1 MIGRIW
7 RRPGPRSSRPRIF
20 LVGYYGM
27 HNVGDEAIREAIENA
42 AATLGVQIAH
52 YAVRGP
58 RESSSRAVPTGGFGL
73 LRYLTAILTADRVV
87 IGGGGILKDEG
98 LRLPLELL
106 GTALVARLLLKPVA
120 LVGVGVGPIYTRP
133 GRWLIAT
140 IARLAQVRTVRDAA
154 SLRVLE
160 DLGVGH
166 VLLGADPTYAS
177 KVMALHHPPSTQPLR
192 TPRVVV
198 SIRPWFGKEAERE
211 RRQEGL
217 RDAVADGVASLAAAG
232 WETRLI
238 SLYWP
243 RDHAEARA
251 IAADPRVASADV
263 RDTEL
268 DWAELLAEIEAADL
282 VIAMRYH
289 AVIAASLVRRP
300 TIALA
305 YEPKVASLAAELGIP
320 MVAVDQPRT
329 AEQLRAIIRAFLDG
343 RSGCLPDEEAIDALR
358 TRSRFALD
366 QALTRSAEATQRG
379 D

>member
-1 MIGRIW
+1 
-7 RRPGPRSSRPRIF
+7 
-20 LVGYYGM
+20 
-27 HNVGDEAIREAIENA
+27 
-42 AATLGVQIAH
+42 
-52 YAVRGP
+52 
-58 RESSSRAVPTGGFGL
+58 
-73 LRYLTAILTADRVV
+73 
-87 IGGGGILKDEG
+87 
-98 LRLPLELL
+98 
-106 GTALVARLLLKPVA
+106 
-120 LVGVGVGPIYTRP
+120 
-133 GRWLIAT
+133 
-140 IARLAQVRTVRDAA
+140 
-154 SLRVLE
+154 
-160 DLGVGH
+160 
-166 VLLGADPTYAS
+166 
-177 KVMALHHPPSTQPLR
+177 MAPHHPPSTQPLR

-329 AEQLRAIIRAFLDG
+329 PSN
-343 RSGCLPDEEAIDALR
+343 SGPSSVPFWTADPVASR
-358 TRSRFALD
+358 TRRPS
-366 QALTRSAEATQRG
+366 TRYGPDHNSPWIRRSPAPPRPLSAEIDPHEASAAGQGALGRG
-379 D
+379 RLRHPTSS